1 MWYVHNILL
10 QQKALYFYQEGN
22 LHIHS
27 RFDHSFI
34 KHIVIRFIWYFRYE
48 HFLGDSPSQKLNYII
63 ALASA
68 ATHCVLLEQ
77 QMMTP
82 LVDPFMGLVHYNKF
96 IEILEIL
103 DNLEGED
110 KIALENFKL
119 DILEVGPSQM
129 RTVVE
134 GDDDDVI
141 M

>member
-1 MWYVHNILL
+1 MTT
-10 QQKALYFYQEGN
+10 
-22 LHIHS
+22 
-27 RFDHSFI
+27 
-34 KHIVIRFIWYFRYE
+34 
-48 HFLGDSPSQKLNYII
+48 PS
-63 ALASA
+63 
-68 ATHCVLLEQ
+68 
-77 QMMTP
+77 
-82 LVDPFMGLVHYNKF
+82 VDPFTGLVHYNKF